1 MKFGGQIPS
10 TKNVGFNNNFHKINE
25 IGLQKAYS
33 SDNKVHVDGDTV
45 FIAGT
50 SSLGDWYDNITK
62 IPVWGD
68 LRNSQRYKDAD
79 KVLKENPNVK
89 KLVSHSLGGM
99 VSLELDKNNPNK
111 YDTTTYAAPVFL
123 GLKGGN
129 RYRHRN
135 DLISAFDFGAKSVG
149 FNINPLV
156 AHSFQ
161 NY

>member
-1 MKFGGQIPS
+1 MKFEGQIPS
-10 TKNVGFNNNFHKINE
+10 TKNVGFNNNFHKIIE
-25 IGLQKAYS
+25 IGLQKAYRP
-33 SDNKVHVDGDTV
+33 DNKLHVDGDTM

-68 LRNSQRYKDAD
+68 LRNSKRYKDAD
-79 KVLKENPNVK
+79 SVLKENPNVK
-89 KLVSHSLGGM
+89 KLISQSLGGS

-129 RYRHRN
+129 RYRHSN
-135 DLISAFDFGAKSVG
+135 DIVSSFDFGSKAVG
-149 FNINPLV
+149 FNMNPSK
-156 AHSFQ
+156 AHS
-161 NY
+161 